1 MDTFPIFVIGD
12 SHATYSFSIN
22 GITYPRV
29 THSLRIATPNS
40 WTMHKVGRDNIDFTC
55 IGFPKESI
63 MLLSF
68 GWIDIN
74 FQHIDKQI
82 TLGRNVDEI
91 IDTLVNGY
99 INILIQNRD
108 RGQKYIGVM
117 NILPPTTDDDKT
129 IFTSVLP
136 DGPSSIEIRAN
147 FTKKMNYLLKQKCIE
162 FNLLYLNL
170 HDAYVN
176 DDGSLKKEFSDGN
189 VHLKTFI
196 YHDKCFDEM
205 FSTYTNFKIL

>member
-1 MDTFPIFVIGD
+1 MNTLPIFTIGD
-12 SHATYSFSIN
+12 SHAVYSFSFN

-29 THSLRIATPNS
+29 TQSLRIATPNS
-40 WTMHKVGRDNIDFTC
+40 WTMHRVGRDSTDFTS

-82 TLGRNVDEI
+82 ELGRDIDEI
-91 IDTLVNGY
+91 INTLVNKY
-99 INILIQNRD
+99 IQVLIKNRNL
-108 RGQKYIGVM
+108 GQKYIGVI

-129 IFTSVLP
+129 IFTEVLP
-136 DGPSSIEIRAN
+136 NGPSSIEIRAG
-147 FTKKMNYLLKQKCIE
+147 FTQKMNSILKEKCSE

-176 DDGSLKKEFSDGN
+176 EDGSLKKELSDGN
-189 VHLKTFI
+189 VHLKTFLH
-196 YHDKCFDEM
+196 HDKCFDEM
-205 FSTYTNFKIL
+205 IQSYTAKN